1 MLFFRKKCTID
12 QLSCKDINTVIQT
25 VQNGETKPWANVQI
39 LVIDDL
45 EFAHTDGLQREYGFN
60 IRWMKDITPDQAKD
74 FDIVLCDQEGV
85 GRMLSKNNQGG
96 ALAREI
102 KSRFPMKYVV
112 LYTASGKAIGN
123 SDILKV
129 VDNAISPGADLDDF
143 AQILKEW
150 CAEVMDPKKR
160 WIKLR
165 EILLGKGVSIHA
177 VAQMEDRIVYAWNKN
192 PHSIKADVFGHIA
205 EGAVSNL
212 LADFVIYL
220 VKTCAPLLA
229 F

>member
-1 MLFFRKKCTID
+1 MAHAAFGRFSNAKIVWILTVNEFLGSNKEVENVVLSQKSTID

-60 IRWMKDITPDQAKD
+60 IRWMKDITPDQTKD
-74 FDIVLCDQEGV
+74 FDIVLCDQEGE

-96 ALAREI
+96 SLAREFR
-102 KSRFPMKYVV
+102 SRFPMKYVV

-150 CAEVMDPKKR
+150 CAEVMNPKKR

-165 EILLGKGVSIHA
+165 QRGVDSCC
-177 VAQMEDRIVYAWNKN
+177 RPN
-192 PHSIKADVFGHIA
+192 G
-205 EGAVSNL
+205 
-212 LADFVIYL
+212 
-220 VKTCAPLLA
+220 
-229 F
+229 